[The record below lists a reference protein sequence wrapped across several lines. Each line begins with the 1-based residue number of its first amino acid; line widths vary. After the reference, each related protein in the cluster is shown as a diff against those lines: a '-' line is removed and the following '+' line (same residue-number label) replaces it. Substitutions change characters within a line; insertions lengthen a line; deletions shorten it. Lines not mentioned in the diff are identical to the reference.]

1 MRNIHLV
8 DLEKYKD
15 PAKYEQAEEGICRLL
30 ADYDDGITEKGDYVS
45 TFSFTVEEEFD
56 GEDKPYPLE
65 DMISILINYDAY
77 VSEFVQYEPG
87 NPVMILEVC
96 TDDSPDEIKRM
107 KEELL
112 GKRIY
117 KRVDTEDG
125 LEYTELIIENE

>member
-15 PAKYEQAEEGICRLL
+15 PAKYEQAEEGIYRLL

-65 DMISILINYDAY
+65 DMISILMNYDAY

-107 KEELL
+107 KEELI

-117 KRVDTEDG
+117 NRVDTEDG
-125 LEYTELIIENE
+125 FEYTELIIENE